1 MQICYEFF
9 MRTEGLETL
18 LWIVR
23 LGGVGAAARHMNLT
37 QPAVT
42 RRIRE
47 LERDLNA
54 RLFYRSGRGVQLTA
68 IGQSCAIVAERIVA
82 DAGAFRQTSGADAL
96 LSATIRL
103 GVAEVVA
110 LTWLHR
116 LLAKI
121 EKNYPM
127 VQIELDIDLTTNLIT
142 KLEQGTIDIAFL
154 PGHPTIQGSVRTSLG
169 LSPLR
174 WMCKPGFWG
183 RSKILT
189 PKDLANVPIFT
200 LSRGSNSYA
209 IMTGWFSEAGIV
221 PQQIGHCNSLTV
233 IATLVERGIGV
244 SLLPLHLFGDRVRAK
259 KLSALAERPK
269 VPVVEYWAVHRPIA
283 GFPILGRIAELAK
296 AESSFEYSG

>member
-1 MQICYEFF
+1 

-23 LGGVGAAARHMNLT
+23 LGGVGAAARRMNLT

-47 LERDLNA
+47 LERDMNA
-54 RLFYRSGRGVQLTA
+54 RLFYRSGRGVRLTA
-68 IGQSCAIVAERIVA
+68 VGQTCAVLAERIVA
-82 DAGAFRQTSGADAL
+82 DTAAFRQASGADAL

-116 LLAKI
+116 LLARI
-121 EKNYPM
+121 EKDYPM
-127 VQIELDIDLTTNLIT
+127 VQVELDIDLTTNLIT
-142 KLEQGTIDIAFL
+142 KLEQGTVDIAFL
-154 PGHPTIQGSVRTSLG
+154 AGHPTIQGSVRTSLG

-174 WMCKPGFWG
+174 WMCKPGSWN
-183 RSKILT
+183 RSKTLT

-221 PQQIGHCNSLTV
+221 PQRIGYCNSLTV
-233 IATLVERGIGV
+233 IASLVEKGIGV
-244 SLLPLHLFGDRVRAK
+244 SLLPLHLFGDRVKAK
-259 KLSALAERPK
+259 TLSMLMEKPR
-269 VPVVEYWAVHRPIA
+269 VPVAEYWAVHRPVA
-283 GFPILGRIAELAK
+283 GFPILGRVAELAK
-296 AESSFEYSG
+296 AESTFRLRT